1 MKDSGKYAYLSQ
13 AEDPVFVRRG
23 VSGGNKAD
31 ITIIKIDETLV
42 GQEPLLLYYNQHRLK
57 MNKFFEKVRKAKYA
71 LAGKEEKVLKEINQ
85 YTQNLNNK
93 VTELASQATS
103 DDRDQIINSLQL
115 VSGLL
120 SNDIADLNAHVIQA
134 AGEKDTLDEKEKAKI
149 DTRVSKIQKFLEQ
162 VTKANK
168 LEEK

>member
-1 MKDSGKYAYLSQ
+1 
-13 AEDPVFVRRG
+13 
-23 VSGGNKAD
+23 
-31 ITIIKIDETLV
+31 
-42 GQEPLLLYYNQHRLK
+42 